1 MKRILLS
8 ISAASLIFA
17 SCQDAPKADDA
28 TVTDAQQVQTA
39 AGADYKA
46 DLAQSKIEWI
56 GTKPV
61 GKHHGTL
68 MVKEGTVTVAD
79 NAIKGGSFVID
90 IKSLK
95 PDDQDSTG
103 NAKLQ
108 GHLLSPDFFD
118 ADKFPNATFTITEV
132 KAGVDPS
139 LAKDLV
145 MKDATHTITGN
156 LTLKDVTKSVSF
168 PAKVSVTDASV
179 TADANFNIDR
189 TQWNMAYGSDK
200 SLGDKFI
207 DPRVNLALHL
217 VANK

>member
-8 ISAASLIFA
+8 ISAAALLA
-17 SCQDAPKADDA
+17 SCQDAPKADEA
-28 TVTDAQQVQTA
+28 QVSDAQQVQA
-39 AGADYKA
+39 ASGADYKV
-46 DLAQSKIEWI
+46 DLTQSKIEWI

-68 MVKEGTVTVAD
+68 SLTDGSLTVAD
-79 NAIKGGSFVID
+79 NAIKGGKFTID

-95 PDDQDSTG
+95 ADDQDSTG
-103 NAKLQ
+103 NAKLT

-118 ADKFPNATFTITEV
+118 ADKFPTANFEIVSVT
-132 KAGVDPS
+132 AGIDS
-139 LAKDLV
+139 AAAKDLV
-145 MKDATHTITGN
+145 LKDATHTITGN
-156 LTLKDVTKSVSF
+156 LTLKGTTKSVTF
-168 PAKVSVTDASV
+168 PAKVAVSDANV

-189 TQWNMAYGSDK
+189 TQWNMAYGNDK

-207 DPRVNLALHL
+207 DPKVNLALHL